1 MEFFLWFWLL
11 DRRFLCEMRPML
23 KYFSF
28 LWLFPIILHVIM
40 ILSNVYCLFP
50 FKNMNTSQN
59 IITFITILEMI
70 SIICIFLLMVNLY
83 NISKNQFKQSRK
95 VHVLNFEQINSIDN
109 KNNFIYYE
117 DYWMGRKNLFNA
129 NGIFILFLSLIHICW
144 SFYYLSHKNKFQEI
158 FKLREQIVI
167 SYAYFN
173 ILSFF
178 PVIFLLLCAGIIK
191 IPFILSSIFCTSV
204 VVSLSKIFCKKNK
217 GLNKTID
224 FSDVPKLE
232 PEFV

>member
-40 ILSNVYCLFP
+40 ILSNIYCLFP

-59 IITFITILEMI
+59 IVTFITILEMI

-129 NGIFILFLSLIHICW
+129 NGIFILFLSLIHIFW
-144 SFYYLSHKNKFQEI
+144 SFYYLFHKNKFKKIFI
-158 FKLREQIVI
+158 FKEQIVI
-167 SYAYFN
+167 SYSYFN
-173 ILSFF
+173 ILSFI

-191 IPFILSSIFCTSV
+191 IPFIISSIFCTSC
-204 VVSLSKIFCKKNK
+204 VVSLSKIFCKRNK
-217 GLNKTID
+217 RLDKTID
-224 FSDVPKLE
+224 FSDVPKLV